1 MSRAEFVILTNMC
14 MIYDG
19 DKVLVQDKCD
29 DSWGGI
35 TFPGG
40 HVENGESFTDAV
52 VREVYEETGLSISS
66 PQLCGIKNWFNEDG
80 SRYVVL
86 FYKTN
91 KFSGNIKSSDEG
103 DIFWTTVDEM
113 KSMKLAE
120 GMDIML
126 ELFLNDDLSEMC
138 FEKDNGEWIAV
149 LK

>member
-1 MSRAEFVILTNMC
+1 MSRTESVILTNMC
-14 MIYDG
+14 MIYD
-19 DKVLVQDKCD
+19 DNKVLVQDKCD

-52 VREVYEETGLSISS
+52 VREVYEEIGLSISS

-138 FEKDNGEWIAV
+138 FEKDNDEWIAV

>member
-1 MSRAEFVILTNMC
+1 MSRAESVILTNMC

-19 DKVLVQDKCD
+19 NKVLVQDKCD

-138 FEKDNGEWIAV
+138 FEKDNDEWIAV